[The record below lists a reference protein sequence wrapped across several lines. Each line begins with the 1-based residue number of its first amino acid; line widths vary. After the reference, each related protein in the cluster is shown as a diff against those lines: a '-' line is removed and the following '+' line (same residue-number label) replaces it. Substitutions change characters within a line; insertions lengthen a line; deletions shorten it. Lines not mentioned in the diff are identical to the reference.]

1 MRVAIL
7 VDELPTS
14 VAPKIVGEEAYHMRI
29 QGAKA
34 DVVVMKRREREA
46 PLAHGEHV
54 KAIYLDD
61 YLPKRASRLFGA
73 RVPSFSFLSL
83 YHMVYPIILRDA
95 AQRMLD
101 RYDWVVVHYT
111 SAALLARRLRLRR
124 SVFYLWDPIS
134 YIFSEAYESWS
145 KARKRILSSLA
156 QRLDREIISSFNIVI
171 LPSRFHLTRIRSL
184 ADDVEIRV
192 VYPGT
197 HVVENLREDREN
209 YIISVARWEP
219 GKKPFFLVDLAE
231 RLYDMGF
238 KEIKFRLVG
247 PWRFNTLQ
255 EFLRKAKRLRIAG
268 MFQIHGP
275 SYGEE
280 LSKQYMGAK
289 LLVHP
294 RVEAFG
300 FTGLE
305 AASHGTPIV
314 FAKDSGVT
322 ELFEEGIHG
331 CFPREGYVDEYAQ
344 CIAKLLSNEEKLHRM
359 GRNIW
364 EAAKKYSWDS
374 HVRELL
380 RILNT

>member
-1 MRVAIL
+1 L

-14 VAPKIVGEEAYHMRI
+14 AAPKIVGEEAYHMRI
-29 QGAKA
+29 HSVEA
-34 DVVVMKRREREA
+34 DVIVIKRRSKEA
-46 PLAHGEHV
+46 PLAHSMSTR
-54 KAIYLDD
+54 AIYLDN
-61 YLPKRASRLFGA
+61 YLGGISRFFGT
-73 RVPSFSFLSL
+73 RIPSFSFFSL
-83 YHMVYPIILRDA
+83 YHIAYPYILSWK
-95 AQRMLD
+95 AQSILGS
-101 RYDWVVVHYT
+101 YDGVVVHYT

-124 SVFYLWDPIS
+124 ALFYLWDPIS

-145 KARKRILSSLA
+145 KARKQILSSLA

-171 LPSRFHLTRIRSL
+171 LPSRFHLARVRSL
-184 ADDVEIRV
+184 VDDVEIRI

-219 GKKPFFLVDLAE
+219 GKKPFFLVDLAK
-231 RLYDMGF
+231 RLLEMGF
-238 KEIKFRLVG
+238 REIRFRLVG
-247 PWRFNTLQ
+247 PWRFNTLT
-255 EFLRKAKRLRIAG
+255 EFLRRIKKLGLASI
-268 MFQIHGP
+268 FQIQGP
-275 SYGEE
+275 AYGEE

-314 FAKDSGVT
+314 FPKGSGVT

-344 CIAKLLSNEEKLHRM
+344 CIAGLLSDEEKLHRM

>member
-1 MRVAIL
+1 MRIAIL
-7 VDELPTS
+7 VDKPSTS
-14 VAPKIVGEEAYHMRI
+14 AAPKIVGEEAYHMRI
-29 QGAKA
+29 HSVEA
-34 DVVVMKRREREA
+34 DVIVMKRREGEA

-54 KAIYLDD
+54 EAIYLDD
-61 YLPKRASRLFGA
+61 YLPRKASRLFGV
-73 RVPSFSFLSL
+73 RVPSFSFFSL
-83 YHMVYPIILRDA
+83 YHMAYPIILRDA
-95 AQRMLD
+95 AQKMLS
-101 RYDWVVVHYT
+101 RYDEAIVHYT

-124 SVFYLWDPIS
+124 SIFYLWDPIS
-134 YIFSEAYESWS
+134 YIFSEAYESLS
-145 KARKRILSSLA
+145 KGRKRILSSLA
-156 QRLDREIISSFNIVI
+156 LKIDREIISSFSIVI
-171 LPSRFHLTRIRSL
+171 LTSRFHLARIRSL
-184 ADDVEIRV
+184 VDDVDICI

-197 HVVENLREDREN
+197 HVLEKPREDMEN
-209 YIISVARWEP
+209 YILSVARWEP
-219 GKKPFFLVDLAE
+219 DKKHFFLVDLAK
-231 RLYDMGF
+231 RLIEMGF
-238 KEIKFRLVG
+238 REIRIRLVG
-247 PWRFNTLQ
+247 PWRFNTLT
-255 EFLRKAKRLRIAG
+255 EFLRRIKKLGLASI
-268 MFQIHGP
+268 FQIQEP
-275 SYGEE
+275 AYGEE

-314 FAKDSGVT
+314 FPKGSGVT

-331 CFPREGYVDEYAQ
+331 CFPRERYVDEYAQ
-344 CIAKLLSNEEKLHRM
+344 CIAGLLSDEEKLHRM